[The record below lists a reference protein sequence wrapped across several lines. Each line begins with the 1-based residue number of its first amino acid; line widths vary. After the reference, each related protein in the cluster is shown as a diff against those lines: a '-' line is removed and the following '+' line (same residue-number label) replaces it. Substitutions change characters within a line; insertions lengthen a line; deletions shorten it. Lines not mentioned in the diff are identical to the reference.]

1 MVNIYAPLPLE
12 GGWGGRGVKI
22 VRRRIERYIRFMTES
37 KIKGRRKLPS
47 LLKRQGLIVDVS
59 NLFYTIRHVV
69 VFGLLYISLVISVWM
84 ARVCFY

>member
-1 MVNIYAPLPLE
+1 
-12 GGWGGRGVKI
+12 
-22 VRRRIERYIRFMTES
+22 MTES

-47 LLKRQGLIVDVS
+47 PPKRQGPIVDVFD
-59 NLFYTIRHVV
+59 LFYTIRHVVV